1 VQTVTVQQS
10 STTTKPLVV
19 QAIQAQTM
27 VLPAGEDLGALMKSG
42 VDRNYNGLLNE
53 GATMMQDFGFKLL
66 KETFVDE
73 DTDNNT
79 ATDFKVAGNTS
90 TIVGSPCILLL
101 KGFNDQGVPTA
112 LNNAERYVN
121 VYYQHFTGV
130 AIQPWFRENE
140 DTTLGIGFYP
150 TLVGEHNM
158 KITLCGN
165 ELFETTIFVNPSG
178 EENRWVTRLEMPQVN
193 KKWII
198 DVVRSDGSKPEGKY
212 AFEVES
218 QGNVTNLNIEDL
230 GGQYRV
236 TCVPITPGPVKIH
249 IRLQGQYINGS
260 PIELVVPGAVP
271 QQTVMMPMGY
281 PGMQPGMMMPMN
293 AHQAQVMQPMNAQPM
308 SLQPMNAQVMRP
320 MNAQPVSVQPVN
332 VQPVNAKPVVVQ
344 PMNAQPVK
352 AVPINAQPV
361 KATPVQAT
369 PVKVSPVNAKPSS
382 KDKGASDAL
391 ADLLADLEADT

>member
-1 VQTVTVQQS
+1 M
-10 STTTKPLVV
+10 VV
-19 QAIQAQTM
+19 Q
-27 VLPAGEDLGALMKSG
+27 PGEDINALMKTG
-42 VDRNYNGLLNE
+42 VDRNYSGLLNE

-73 DTDNNT
+73 DQDGNT

-90 TIVGSPCILLL
+90 TIVNSPCILLL
-101 KGFNDQGVPTA
+101 KGFNDQGIPTA
-112 LNNAERYVN
+112 LVKPERYIN
-121 VYYQHFTGV
+121 VYYTHFTGV
-130 AIQPWFRENE
+130 SIQPWYRENE
-140 DTTLGIGFYP
+140 DTTLAIGFYP

-165 ELFETTIFVNPSG
+165 DLFETTLHVNPAG

-236 TCVPITPGPVKIH
+236 TCVPITPGPVKVH

-260 PIELVVPGAVP
+260 PIELVVPGQVP
-271 QQTVMMPMGY
+271 QATVVMPGY
-281 PGMQPGMMMPMN
+281 GMMMPMN
-293 AHQAQVMQPMNAQPM
+293 AGGQPQVMQPMNAQP
-308 SLQPMNAQVMRP
+308 QVMRP
-320 MNAQPVSVQPVN
+320 MNAQTVVMQPMNAQPLAVQPVN
-332 VQPVNAKPVVVQ
+332 ARPVVAQPVNAQPIKATPIVATPVNAHPIKGTPVNAKPVG
-344 PMNAQPVK
+344 
-352 AVPINAQPV
+352 
-361 KATPVQAT
+361 
-369 PVKVSPVNAKPSS
+369 